1 MADLEAHA
9 ARAHTPA
16 SNPRK
21 EPREGVVEVPG
32 HKPRRK
38 DYTGSQPLPAAS
50 ISKLRPATKASCGPP
65 PVEKGVDVLV
75 AQGAIYDV

>member
-9 ARAHTPA
+9 ASAHISA
-16 SNPRK
+16 SSRK

-32 HKPRRK
+32 YKPPREA
-38 DYTGSQPLPAAS
+38 TTTQPSLAPDTSRLRAA
-50 ISKLRPATKASCGPP
+50 AKASSGPP
-65 PVEKGVDVLV
+65 PVEKGADVLV